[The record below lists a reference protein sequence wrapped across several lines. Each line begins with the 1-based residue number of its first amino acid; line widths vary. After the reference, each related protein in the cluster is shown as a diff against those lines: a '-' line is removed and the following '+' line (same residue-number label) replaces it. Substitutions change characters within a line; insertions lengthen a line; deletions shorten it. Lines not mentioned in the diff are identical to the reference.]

1 MLILQMENVWWSE
14 NKKTKTSE
22 NKWKEKEKMQCDY
35 YLIAGRA
42 KSSKWDR
49 NSFCF
54 SSKISG

>member
-49 NSFCF
+49 DSF
-54 SSKISG
+54 